1 MITRLNNIGHTLISA
16 VANAKTVSISS
27 WFLTPVWCPIEASPH
42 SLSNAVS
49 FLLICILF
57 TTVWV
62 CCRHHLPPSHPLFLS
77 PAPLLVLHRCSSV
90 TLPCSI
96 INVLCPTYP
105 LSLLSICSDHLSFAS
120 LTLNPNRSTWTAPL
134 ILSFLKILSLLVVQ
148 TRILAS
154 STPATSALPPGS
166 RAADFTKEDKTGILE
181 KYKELKHRIQT
192 GSSTAAVERTAVW
205 ACERKSTAH
214 LVYLAYCWM
223 NVWDL

>member
-1 MITRLNNIGHTLISA
+1 M
-16 VANAKTVSISS
+16 ANAKTVSISS
-27 WFLTPVWCPIEASPH
+27 WFLAPVWCPIEVSCLISQPEQCCQFSAFMH
-42 SLSNAVS
+42 LLQLSLSQFRA
-49 FLLICILF
+49 
-57 TTVWV
+57 WV
-62 CCRHHLPPSHPLFLS
+62 CCRHHSTSSASISPSL
-77 PAPLLVLHRCSSV
+77 APLLVLHCYSSMN
-90 TLPCSI
+90 LPCSI

-105 LSLLSICSDHLSFAS
+105 LSLLSKCSDHLSFAS
-120 LTLNPNRSTWTAPL
+120 LTLNPNRSTWAAPL

-192 GSSTAAVERTAVW
+192 KSSTAAVERTAVW

-214 LVYLAYCWM
+214 LVYLAYCCM

>member
-1 MITRLNNIGHTLISA
+1 MPHWSLLPH
-16 VANAKTVSISS
+16 
-27 WFLTPVWCPIEASPH
+27 LTALAMLSVFCLYAFYLLQL
-42 SLSNAVS
+42 SLSQ
-49 FLLICILF
+49 FR
-57 TTVWV
+57 VWV
-62 CCRHHLPPSHPLFLS
+62 CCRHHSTSSASVS
-77 PAPLLVLHRCSSV
+77 PTLLVLHRCSSM

-96 INVLCPTYP
+96 INVLCPTYL

-120 LTLNPNRSTWTAPL
+120 LILNPNRSTWAAPL

-214 LVYLAYCWM
+214 LVYLAYCCM